1 MSKFTIMYDTTYV
14 ATIQKVIEADTE
26 KEAWE
31 KLDELGDRPLV
42 YNEPFLP
49 LQPLYLR
56 GDSDGFSNIS
66 AEFYSNSEAWAEE
79 YEESE
84 DDEVNES

>member
-31 KLDELGDRPLV
+31 KLDE
-42 YNEPFLP
+42 
-49 LQPLYLR
+49 
-56 GDSDGFSNIS
+56 
-66 AEFYSNSEAWAEE
+66 
-79 YEESE
+79 
-84 DDEVNES
+84 

>member
-56 GDSDGFSNIS
+56 GDSEGFPKIS
-66 AEFYSNSEAWAEE
+66 AEFYSNSEPWAEE
-79 YEESE
+79 EKESK
-84 DDEVNES
+84 NEI

>member
-26 KEAWE
+26 EEAWE

-49 LQPLYLR
+49 LQPRYLR
-56 GDSDGFSNIS
+56 GDSEGFPKIS
-66 AEFYSNSEAWAEE
+66 AEFYSNSEPWAEE
-79 YEESE
+79 EEESE
-84 DDEVNES
+84 HEL